1 MAPGPSRDMVL
12 CRHVLCSNG
21 RGNAALDRGWE
32 HFQTQILA
40 LLLWHFLSWLKS
52 NFFFFSS
59 TCTQSKKIILLGQRM
74 KLNMKSLG
82 I

>member
-1 MAPGPSRDMVL
+1 MAPGPSRDVVL

-52 NFFFFSS
+52 NFF
-59 TCTQSKKIILLGQRM
+59 
-74 KLNMKSLG
+74 SLF
-82 I
+82 